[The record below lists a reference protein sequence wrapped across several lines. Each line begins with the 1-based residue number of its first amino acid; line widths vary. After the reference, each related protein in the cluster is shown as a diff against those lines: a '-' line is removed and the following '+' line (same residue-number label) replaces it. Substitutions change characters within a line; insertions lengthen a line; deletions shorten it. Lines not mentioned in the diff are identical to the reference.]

1 MTGAAIATASADPRE
16 LPAPTPGAPVPE
28 WVQLLP
34 APDAR
39 GMIHCRDGRSWLL
52 DDLAGVVAAFAA
64 HGAAVAI
71 DYGHSLDKPERAGT
85 VEAERAAGWLEQL
98 EVRDGALWG
107 RIEWTP
113 RARAMLAAREFRYFS
128 PTLGIDPKTK
138 RVHKLI
144 GGALVARPALRMT
157 ALASEEVAPA
167 TAPTGGLR
175 ARLAAMLGLDPAAD
189 EETIIARVAD
199 RLHLATMS
207 AEATATTAAGA
218 ADPRLDAAAVAL
230 AAAVRERAELA
241 AELRRRDAADRVAK
255 AEATGAI
262 TPATRGWA
270 VALAESDPAA
280 FDEWVSIAAPVFGRL
295 LRPSG
300 ASAAPPPFARAAMA
314 ERTDPEA
321 QIAHALGIA
330 PERLSD

>member
-1 MTGAAIATASADPRE
+1 MR
-16 LPAPTPGAPVPE
+16 L
-28 WVQLLP
+28 
-34 APDAR
+34 
-39 GMIHCRDGRSWLL
+39 
-52 DDLAGVVAAFAA
+52 
-64 HGAAVAI
+64 
-71 DYGHSLDKPERAGT
+71 
-85 VEAERAAGWLEQL
+85 RAAGWITAL
-98 EVRDGALWG
+98 EVRDGALWAKVSWTD
-107 RIEWTP
+107 RAAEMIARREW
-113 RARAMLAAREFRYFS
+113 RYMS
-128 PTLGIDPKTK
+128 PVIAFDPKS
-138 RVHKLI
+138 RAVLKLL
-144 GGALVARPALRMT
+144 GAGPVARPALHLK
-157 ALASEEVAPA
+157 AVAAEEVAPA
-167 TAPTGGLR
+167 TAPAGGLR

-199 RLHLATMS
+199 RLHLAAMS

-300 ASAAPPPFARAAMA
+300 ASAAPRPFARAAMA
-314 ERTDPEA
+314 ARTDPEA

-330 PERLSD
+330 PERLGD